1 MSEEKHGESYMIVF
15 LFIISISVLLGAVLI
30 WVGLQGSS
38 SGSLNSMI
46 QFLLGITTIAVAAKM
61 MSDLMETKKKEKEH
75 KYDIVTVL
83 QCRSCGTKMERP
95 TRDGEYVGMVAG
107 EKCQKCGANSMIIR
121 FIYCKTPLE
130 QSVG

>member
-1 MSEEKHGESYMIVF
+1 MSDERHRESYIAVF
-15 LFIISISVLLGAVLI
+15 LLIISISILLGAVLV
-30 WVGLQGSS
+30 WVGIQGAA
-38 SGSLNSMI
+38 SGSLNSMV
-46 QFLLGITTIAVAAKM
+46 QFLLGVVTIAVAAKM
-61 MSDLMETKKKEKEH
+61 MSDLMETRKKEREQ

-95 TRDGEYVGMVAG
+95 TKDGEYVGMAVD
-107 EKCQKCGANSMIIR
+107 ERCQKCGANSMIIR